1 MSNIQT
7 LPLEDIMG
15 ERFGR
20 YSKYIIQERAL
31 PDIRDGLKPVQR
43 RILYSMNKDG
53 NTFDKAY
60 RKSAKSVGNVMGNFH
75 PHGDSSIY
83 DAMIRLSQDW
93 KMLEPLIEMHGNNGS
108 MDGDPPAAMR
118 YTEARLSEISSYLL
132 KDIEKDTV
140 AHAWNFD
147 DTEKEPTVLPASF
160 PNLLVNG
167 STGISAGYATDI
179 PPHNLAEVID
189 ATIYMIDHPKA
200 DVEKIMT
207 LMPGP
212 DFPTGAIIQGR
223 SEIKKAYETGK
234 GRIVVRSKVDV
245 EKLKGG
251 REQLVVTEIPY
262 EINKATLVKRID
274 DVRVNAKVPGISEV
288 RDESDREGLRIA
300 IELKKE
306 ANSQLVLNYLYKNTD
321 LQINYN
327 FNMVA
332 IDNMTPRQVGVLPV
346 LRSYIAHRQ
355 DVIVK
360 RSKFDLSKAE
370 KRLHLVEGLIRM
382 VSILDEVVALIRASE
397 NKSDAKENLK
407 VSYDFSEEQAEAI
420 VTLQLYRL
428 TNTDIVTLE
437 NEQSE
442 LESKI
447 LELRAIIN
455 DERTL
460 FNLMKRELREVKK
473 KFGKERRSELQDT
486 VETIEIEAQQLIAEE
501 ETVVSVTR
509 GGYVKRT
516 SPRSFAS
523 SNVEEVGKR
532 EDDALI
538 FVKEGAR
545 TTQHLLLFTSLG
557 NLIYRPVHELVDVRW
572 KDIGEHLSQTL
583 NNFATNEEILFAQVL
598 DNFDE
603 KLNYMVVTAAGQIKQ
618 IELASFRPWRTYR
631 SKSIVYGKL
640 KGEKDRI
647 VTVEPITQGDVDVML
662 ISENGYALR
671 FNISEVPVVGAK
683 AAGVKAMNLKAGDM
697 IKAAFFV
704 QTDSWYLLTQ
714 RGFIK
719 RVKSDEI
726 PETSRANRGLQV
738 LRPLKANQHTVFAA
752 GSVVNTNKAPLPE
765 TVDLFSITETE
776 TLDSDELQVL
786 EVTSDIGK
794 VYDIELTDLSLSER
808 ASNGHPLSEDITRV
822 IEAKIK

>member
-179 PPHNLAEVID
+179 PPHNLGEVID

-207 LMPGP
+207 FMPGP

-234 GRIVVRSKVDV
+234 GRIAVRSKVEV

-262 EINKATLVKRID
+262 EINKANLVKRID

-407 VSYDFSEEQAEAI
+407 VSYAFSEEQAEAI

-442 LESKI
+442 LEAKI

-583 NNFATNEEILFAQVL
+583 NNFATNEEIIFAQVL
-598 DNFDE
+598 DNFEE

-618 IELASFRPWRTYR
+618 IELASFSPWRTYR
-631 SKSIVYGKL
+631 SKSMAYGKL

-647 VTVEPITQGDVDVML
+647 VTAEPITQEDADVML
-662 ISENGYALR
+662 VSENGYALR

-683 AAGVKAMNLKAGDM
+683 AAGVKAMNLKAGDT

-738 LRPLKANQHTVFAA
+738 LRPLKTNQHTVFAA
-752 GSVVNTNKAPLPE
+752 GSVMNTTKAPLPE

-776 TLDSDELQVL
+776 ALDSGELQVL
-786 EVTSDIGK
+786 EVTSDSGK
-794 VYDIELTDLSLSER
+794 VYDIELTDLNLSER

-822 IEAKIK
+822 MEAKIK